1 MHAFLDALW
10 NYGRIVLIPLLV
22 LGNVRPGEARPLVR
36 AWRTLPAPLRER
48 WQVVAVP
55 RHPRALSQL
64 EDEAAAAGH
73 VRGRADRAAADGW
86 RWDARL
92 GVLSDWYRAADVAF
106 VGGSLAPYG
115 GHNPLEPAACGA
127 AVVMGPHDASQ
138 REAVRALERAGGIW
152 RVADA
157 SELSGALEALLG
169 HAELRAARAAA
180 ALSVATAERGSA
192 ARAVQRLRELSLWP
206 TR

>member
-1 MHAFLDALW
+1 
-10 NYGRIVLIPLLV
+10 
-22 LGNVRPGEARPLVR
+22 
-36 AWRTLPAPLRER
+36 
-48 WQVVAVP
+48 VAVP

-64 EDEAAAAGH
+64 EDEAATAGH

-157 SELSGALEALLG
+157 SGLSGALEALLG
-169 HAELRAARAAA
+169 HAELRAVRAAA